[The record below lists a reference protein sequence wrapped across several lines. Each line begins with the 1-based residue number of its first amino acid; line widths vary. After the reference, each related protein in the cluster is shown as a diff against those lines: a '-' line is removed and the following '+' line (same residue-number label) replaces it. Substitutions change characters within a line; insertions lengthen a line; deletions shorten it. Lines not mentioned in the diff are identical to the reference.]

1 MHVNTTFKCFLHFN
15 LLSGRDELR
24 LLASLASIYHNLLV
38 EEALKITPALCDD
51 NNVNKTDDA
60 GNDNFEDFAD
70 STQSE
75 KCSYKTAQTSFYDNC
90 SENSWDEELHGDQVV
105 YDAEYELNEDLVPR
119 LMNKEADEM
128 FGFSK

>member
-1 MHVNTTFKCFLHFN
+1 MFLTFSFVFY
-15 LLSGRDELR
+15 LLSGREELR

-38 EEALKITPALCDD
+38 EEALKMTPALCDD
-51 NNVNKTDDA
+51 ISVNKTDDA

-90 SENSWDEELHGDQVV
+90 SENSWDEEMHGDQVV
-105 YDAEYELNEDLVPR
+105 YDDTFEQNEDLVPW
-119 LMNKEADEM
+119 LMTKDADEL
-128 FGFSK
+128 FGFNK